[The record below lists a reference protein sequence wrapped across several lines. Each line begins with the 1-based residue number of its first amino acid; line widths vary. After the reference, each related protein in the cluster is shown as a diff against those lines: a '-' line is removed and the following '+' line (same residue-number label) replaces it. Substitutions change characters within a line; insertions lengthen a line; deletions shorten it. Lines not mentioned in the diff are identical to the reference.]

1 MENLLNEEMVEETV
15 VPSTEANRKSSKGLI
30 LGVVTIAAVVLFKF
44 RKKIGTRIENSMVKK
59 LGKKGY
65 SVISPAE
72 LNDLTDDID

>member
-30 LGVVTIAAVVLFKF
+30 LGVATIAAVVLFKF